1 MELFLHFIQI
11 PAQVGLPLVETG
23 GIRTVLKLLFHGL
36 QFFAG
41 DIRGSTGFF
50 NDVLRLPPCRLHGL
64 FLFAAKLLIVFLALL
79 LDFCSLLTQP
89 LCLLP
94 GSFHLLALLFQ
105 LGKDIFKV
113 LIAFIDQV
121 IRFLQDFLRQTQLA
135 GNGKGIGLSGNADQ
149 KLIGGTQC
157 LHVKFTGGIYDPLCA
172 HSIQLEL
179 RIVGRSDNVAAHLSA
194 KLNDSRCQSGA
205 LRRVRTGTQLIEQY
219 QRPVV
224 ALGNHIHDGAHMA

>member
-1 MELFLHFIQI
+1 M
-11 PAQVGLPLVETG
+11 
-23 GIRTVLKLLFHGL
+23 
-36 QFFAG
+36 
-41 DIRGSTGFF
+41 
-50 NDVLRLPPCRLHGL
+50 
-64 FLFAAKLLIVFLALL
+64 
-79 LDFCSLLTQP
+79 
-89 LCLLP
+89 
-94 GSFHLLALLFQ
+94 LALLFQ

-135 GNGKGIGLSGNADQ
+135 GNGKGIGLSWDANQ
-149 KLIGGTQC
+149 QPVGGAQGF
-157 LHVKFTGGIYDPLCA
+157 HVKFTGGIDDTFCA

-179 RIVGRSDNVAAHLSA
+179 RVVGRSDNVAAHLSA